1 MERKLRGRRRGDRN
15 LLGFPY
21 APAPKF
27 AADSRVQSPDLVVLK
42 AEVFTDLAGNG
53 GWGQVLSPQHPPNPR
68 VGGTTRRFRRRL
80 MSGVQNENKMW

>member
-27 AADSRVQSPDLVVLK
+27 AAVSKVQSPDLILK
-42 AEVFTDLAGNG
+42 VEVFTDLAGNG
-53 GWGQVLSPQHPPNPR
+53 GGGRSCPPDTLPIR
-68 VGGTTRRFRRRL
+68 GLEAQQGDFGG
-80 MSGVQNENKMW
+80 G

>member
-27 AADSRVQSPDLVVLK
+27 AADSRVQSPDLVLK

-53 GWGQVLSPQHPPNPR
+53 GGGGPVPRPPTPSQSAGWR
-68 VGGTTRRFRRRL
+68 H
-80 MSGVQNENKMW
+80 NKEISAAADVRGAE